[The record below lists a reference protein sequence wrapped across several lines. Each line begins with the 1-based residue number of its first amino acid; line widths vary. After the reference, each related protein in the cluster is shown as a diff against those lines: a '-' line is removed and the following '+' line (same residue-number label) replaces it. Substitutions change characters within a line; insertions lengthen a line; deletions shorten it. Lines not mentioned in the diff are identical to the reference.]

1 MLRIAVPN
9 KGVLSEPAAEML
21 AESGYRQ
28 RRSTKDL
35 AVYDPENDTEFFYLR
50 PRDIAVYVAA
60 GTLDVGITGR
70 DMLLETAPA
79 DGDGRRG
86 RRGHAAGL
94 RPLVVPVRQPRSS
107 PAIERGRPAGG
118 QADRHRLPGA
128 AAAVPGRAGI
138 KAGVVKLD
146 GAVETACRLGVA
158 DAVCDVVETG
168 TTLRAAGLHII
179 GEPVLTSEAILVRR
193 EGAEEIPAVA
203 QLRRRLRGV
212 LVARQYVLL
221 DYDCPNE
228 LLRAGDG
235 DHARA
240 RGPDGQPAA
249 DAGLVGG
256 ARDGAPGRHQPGH
269 GRALGAR
276 RPGDPGHQHPRLP
289 HLTPRRIR
297 LVAGTSV
304 ATSDGVRL
312 LLPLLALLALLTACA
327 RSRRGGRRRGRRH
340 RRPARRARLRA
351 RRPRRR
357 VRRRRRVAARRAG
370 R

>member
-35 AVYDPENDTEFFYLR
+35 AVYDPDNDTEFFYLR

-70 DMLLETAPA
+70 DMLLETA
-79 DGDGRRG
+79 
-86 RRGHAAGL
+86 AGNGEDNTAVEVM
-94 RPLVVPVRQPRSS
+94 PLGFGRSS
-107 PAIERGRPAGG
+107 FRFAAPIESGIESIDQLAGKRIATAYPVLL
-118 QADRHRLPGA
+118 QRFLEERS
-128 AAAVPGRAGI
+128 V

-179 GEPVLTSEAILVRR
+179 GDPVLTSEAILVRR

-212 LVARQYVLL
+212 IVARQYVLL

-228 LLRAGDG
+228 LLEKATAVTPGLEGPTVSPLQTPGWSAVRAMVRQSETNRLMDE
-235 DHARA
+235 
-240 RGPDGQPAA
+240 
-249 DAGLVGG
+249 LWE
-256 ARDGAPGRHQPGH
+256 
-269 GRALGAR
+269 LGAR
-276 RPGDPGHQHPRLP
+276 AILVTSIHAS
-289 HLTPRRIR
+289 RI
-297 LVAGTSV
+297 
-304 ATSDGVRL
+304 
-312 LLPLLALLALLTACA
+312 
-327 RSRRGGRRRGRRH
+327 
-340 RRPARRARLRA
+340 
-351 RRPRRR
+351 
-357 VRRRRRVAARRAG
+357 
-370 R
+370 

>member
-1 MLRIAVPN
+1 VLRIAVPN

-35 AVYDPENDTEFFYLR
+35 AVYDPASDTEFFYLR

-79 DGDGRRG
+79 DGP
-86 RRGHAAGL
+86 AAVEVM
-94 RPLVVPVRQPRSS
+94 PLGFGRSS
-107 PAIERGRPAGG
+107 FRFAAPVESDIDDVGMLAGKRIATAYPVLLQRFLDER
-118 QADRHRLPGA
+118 
-128 AAAVPGRAGI
+128 GI

-179 GEPVLTSEAILVRR
+179 GPPVLTSEAVLVRR

-228 LLRAGDG
+228 LLEKATAITPGLEGPTVSPLQTPGWSAVRAMVAQSDTNRLM
-235 DHARA
+235 DE
-240 RGPDGQPAA
+240 
-249 DAGLVGG
+249 LW
-256 ARDGAPGRHQPGH
+256 
-269 GRALGAR
+269 ALGAR
-276 RPGDPGHQHPRLP
+276 AILVTSIHAC
-289 HLTPRRIR
+289 RI
-297 LVAGTSV
+297 
-304 ATSDGVRL
+304 
-312 LLPLLALLALLTACA
+312 
-327 RSRRGGRRRGRRH
+327 
-340 RRPARRARLRA
+340 
-351 RRPRRR
+351 
-357 VRRRRRVAARRAG
+357 
-370 R
+370 

>member
-35 AVYDPENDTEFFYLR
+35 AVYDPDSDTEFFYLR

-60 GTLDVGITGR
+60 GTLDAGITGR

-79 DGDGRRG
+79 EGS
-86 RRGHAAGL
+86 GHAAVEVMTLGFG
-94 RPLVVPVRQPRSS
+94 RSS
-107 PAIERGRPAGG
+107 FRFASPIESGIEGVDQLAGKRIATAYPVLL
-118 QADRHRLPGA
+118 QRYLDN
-128 AAAVPGRAGI
+128 AGI
-138 KAGVVKLD
+138 PAEVIKLD

-179 GEPVLTSEAILVRR
+179 GDPVLTSEAILVRR

-212 LVARQYVLL
+212 LVARRYVLL

-228 LLRAGDG
+228 LLEKATAITPGLEGPTVSPLQTPGWSAVRAMVAQSDTNRLM
-235 DHARA
+235 DE
-240 RGPDGQPAA
+240 
-249 DAGLVGG
+249 LWE
-256 ARDGAPGRHQPGH
+256 
-269 GRALGAR
+269 LGAR
-276 RPGDPGHQHPRLP
+276 AILVTSIHAC
-289 HLTPRRIR
+289 RI
-297 LVAGTSV
+297 
-304 ATSDGVRL
+304 
-312 LLPLLALLALLTACA
+312 
-327 RSRRGGRRRGRRH
+327 
-340 RRPARRARLRA
+340 
-351 RRPRRR
+351 
-357 VRRRRRVAARRAG
+357 
-370 R
+370 